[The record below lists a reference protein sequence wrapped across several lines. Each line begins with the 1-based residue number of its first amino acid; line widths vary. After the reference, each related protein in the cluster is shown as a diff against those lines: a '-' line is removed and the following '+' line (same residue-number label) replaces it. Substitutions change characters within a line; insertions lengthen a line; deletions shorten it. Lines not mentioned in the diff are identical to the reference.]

1 MDDALVGA
9 GLHSFLRII
18 CLDYIE
24 KFQLLIY
31 YYSAVGIGPADT
43 ESSIHE
49 YFAFQTSCSPSSN
62 YSHHLH
68 YYLIIR

>member
-31 YYSAVGIGPADT
+31 YYSAIGIGPADT
-43 ESSIHE
+43 ESSIDE
-49 YFAFQTSCSPSSN
+49 YFAFQTSCSKPQP
-62 YSHHLH
+62 
-68 YYLIIR
+68 IFRMKKVTEWR